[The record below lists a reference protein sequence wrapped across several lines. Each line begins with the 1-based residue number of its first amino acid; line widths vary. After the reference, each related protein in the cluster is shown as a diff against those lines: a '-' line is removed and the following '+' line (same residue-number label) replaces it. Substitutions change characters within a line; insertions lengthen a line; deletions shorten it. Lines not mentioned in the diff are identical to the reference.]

1 MPLERCMQSS
11 SGSKEAGLCHSLA
24 EGQGKIPAAG
34 LTCSSRLG
42 YSAAQRAKI
51 ARFFRFVSSLEPVG
65 RARIRKEVFVASHF
79 LQEIKQRRTFGII
92 SHPDAGKT
100 TLTEKLLLFGGAI
113 QLAGAIKARKAGRH
127 ATSDWMKVEQERGI
141 SVTTSVMKFGHRGFE
156 INLLDTPGHQD
167 FSEDTYR
174 VLTAVDS
181 ALMVI
186 DSAKG
191 VETQTEKL
199 MAVCRMRNSPVITFI
214 NKLDREGLA
223 PLDLLSDIEEKLQ
236 IECAPMSWPIGM
248 GKRFRGVYNLYRKEL
263 RLFQS
268 GAARKTEQVV
278 VIKDLTDRQLD
289 ELLGSQADELR
300 GDIELLEGAA
310 NPFEIREYLK
320 GNQTPVFFGSAI
332 NNFGVEEL
340 LDALVELAP
349 APGPRQTETRLVRP
363 DEEAFSGFVFKVQ
376 ANMDPAHRD
385 RIAFLRICSGRFQ
398 RGMKVR
404 HHRIGKDVNLSQ
416 AIIFMAQDRANV
428 EEAFPGDII
437 GLHNHGT
444 IKVGDTFSDKEP
456 LKFTGIPSFA
466 AEHFRRV
473 RLKSPLKAKQL
484 EKGLKQLSEEGA
496 IQVFRPLVSNDYI
509 VGAVGILQ
517 FDVTMERLKNEYSVD
532 AVYESVD
539 YATARWVS
547 GKDPKKFAEFEKK
560 NHAHLAYDAEG
571 NLSFLAPSEWR
582 LGYVMEQWPD
592 IDFAKTREHQ

>member
-1 MPLERCMQSS
+1 MS
-11 SGSKEAGLCHSLA
+11 
-24 EGQGKIPAAG
+24 
-34 LTCSSRLG
+34 
-42 YSAAQRAKI
+42 
-51 ARFFRFVSSLEPVG
+51 
-65 RARIRKEVFVASHF
+65 SHF
-79 LQEIKQRRTFGII
+79 LKEIAKRRTFGII

-113 QLAGAIKARKAGRH
+113 QMAGAIKARKAGRH

-141 SVTTSVMKFGHRGFE
+141 SVTTSVMKFGHRGCE

-191 VETQTEKL
+191 VEAQTEKL
-199 MAVCRMRNSPVITFI
+199 MAVCRMRNTPVLTFI
-214 NKLDREGLA
+214 NKMDREGQY
-223 PLDLLSDIEEKLQ
+223 PLDLLSDVEEKLQ

-248 GKRFRGVYNLYRKEL
+248 GKRFKGVYNLYRKEL
-263 RLFQS
+263 RLFRP
-268 GAARKTEQVV
+268 GEKKRTEDVR
-278 VIKDLTDRQLD
+278 VIKDINDSQLD
-289 ELLGSQADELR
+289 ELLGSAADELR
-300 GDIELLEGAA
+300 EDIELLEGAA
-310 NPFEIREYLK
+310 NPFDLQEYLK

-340 LDALVELAP
+340 LDALVDLAP
-349 APGPRQTETRLVRP
+349 APGPRQTQSREVAP
-363 DEEAFSGFVFKVQ
+363 QEEDFSGFVFKVQ

-404 HHRIGKDVNLSQ
+404 HHRIGKDVNLSK

-428 EEAFPGDII
+428 EEAYPGDII

-444 IKVGDTFSDKEP
+444 IKVGDTFTDKEV

-484 EKGLKQLSEEGA
+484 EKGLQQLSEEGA
-496 IQVFRPLVSNDYI
+496 VQVFRPLINNDYI
-509 VGAVGILQ
+509 VGAVGVLQ
-517 FDVTMERLKNEYSVD
+517 FDVTMERLKTEYGVD
-532 AVYESVD
+532 AIYESVD
-539 YATARWVS
+539 FATARWVAS
-547 GKDPKKFAEFEKK
+547 ADAKKMAEFEKK
-560 NHAHLAYDAEG
+560 SQANLAYDAEG
-571 NLSFLAPSEWR
+571 NLSYLAPSEWR

-592 IDFAKTREHQ
+592 IDFAKTREHD